1 MLLSEAT
8 PQMMAQWKTIR
19 MEYQDR
25 LRANRKS
32 GAAVAAYLAEKYP
45 VQLLQDKRAAQVVT
59 SNVLNNRPFA
69 QKLPAGTAPC
79 PVACHVENTGA
90 GKALYEKQDLVFSGL
105 RIFVGIDLTTG
116 YFCVEGSSDL
126 WDELYAFRGLD
137 EQDLQNDYCVA
148 EYVSCLK
155 KRGMLEQTLRGT

>member
-8 PQMMAQWKTIR
+8 LEMVAEWKTIR

-25 LRANRKS
+25 LCANRKS

-45 VQLLQDKRAAQVVT
+45 VQLLQDKRSEQVVI
-59 SNVLNNRPFA
+59 SNVLNNKPFA
-69 QKLPAGTAPC
+69 QKLPAGAAPC
-79 PVACHVENTGA
+79 PVAYHVKNIGE
-90 GKALYEKQDLVFSGL
+90 GKALYEEQDSVFGGQ

-116 YFCVEGSSDL
+116 YFCVEGSSEL
-126 WDELYAFRGLD
+126 WDELYVFRGLD

-155 KRGMLEQTLRGT
+155 KRGMLEQMLR